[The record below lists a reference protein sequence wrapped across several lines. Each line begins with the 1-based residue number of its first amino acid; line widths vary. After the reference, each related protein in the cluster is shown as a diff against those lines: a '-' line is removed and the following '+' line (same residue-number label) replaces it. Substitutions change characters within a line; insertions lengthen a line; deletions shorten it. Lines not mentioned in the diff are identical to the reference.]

1 MRTIDAVDQQ
11 ALRDFASRDWSS
23 VASTKTAHWAQM
35 HRENPRAVWDSA
47 QALLAHV
54 RRLRPDFPTDEEREA
69 DLRDHLALRSRLDRA
84 AHAFSRR

>member
-1 MRTIDAVDQQ
+1 MDQQ

-23 VASTKTAHWAQM
+23 VARAKTAHWAQM

-47 QALLAHV
+47 QALLTHV
-54 RRLRPDFPTDEEREA
+54 RSFRPDFPTDEERQA